1 MGLGRLCATPRRI
14 WSRAPGGPRLYFEE
28 VGKFAETLTRA
39 ADANLLVLLGFTE
52 GLSGYEPCKDASD
65 GRESREHDLIMS
77 LVNSVAE
84 PV

>member
-1 MGLGRLCATPRRI
+1 MDRC
-14 WSRAPGGPRLYFEE
+14 
-28 VGKFAETLTRA
+28 VGTDDPDTLNSSKERDKKFAETLTRA

-65 GRESREHDLIMS
+65 GRESREHDLNMS
-77 LVNSVAE
+77 SVNSVAE